1 MAEPPDPDRF
11 KDQRMLELVRFF
23 QDRQQLDDF
32 ESGILNPVNRL
43 KDLAKEKPQIFKI
56 CTLGV
61 DSNFAQVAVPNDSSD
76 NDASPKHIYMNKK
89 ITMAYGTRFVVEI
102 IESSKLSITRGI
114 FRGRLMDKPAYNMKT
129 KAQLMQRL
137 QNKPD
142 KYKVCRL
149 HLDGPQLAWAYPL
162 SAEDPIQKIQLKGRS
177 NSGRACEDDEVIVKV
192 LEVDENGVEAH
203 GTVVGMWRQNEKLK
217 YKLFVCEVIEDYG
230 TLMRPLCA
238 SVPKIGYDNRFAI
251 WEHQRR
257 IHKFMTP
264 AMLER
269 QAKGM
274 LSSSQI
280 LSMNPHEFANK
291 NFVSV
296 YSPVEDDSS
305 EEIEFVEER
314 CERIL
319 KHDCDKLFIVCF
331 EDWPVDRWY
340 PRGKVVHVVLKE
352 PSFLKTLDLIQVS
365 LSVPPH
371 IKLTCSL
378 MTRQVMAIERRV
390 QQKVDLKSEKREDF
404 RNNLTVT
411 IDGPDTK
418 DMDDAISLAVAKNG
432 KLIVGVH
439 ITDLTEF
446 VGENTPIDREARRRG
461 TTYYP
466 NKGAQQMGALTNHML
481 PRQLAEKSIS
491 LVEGQ
496 DRRCMSVVIS
506 LNANGLV
513 ESSRICLTVIR
524 SDKRLNKEDVQ
535 RVLDGETGA
544 LEPRIEQMLLRL
556 WSVTRDWRLA
566 RLGQAAF
573 VRQENESYPETSAL
587 VEELMLA
594 ANSAVGDF
602 LHKQRDSVPAYPIRV
617 QQRPRE
623 IDVTR
628 WIMRH
633 GPKTTHSAELS
644 RALKLVGKEVP
655 GSNIPFQMHNEDAKN
670 LRALC
675 QRGDNKGA
683 LSLLYDERRFPHLKL
698 AIRDWHGLCELAQYI
713 RCVAYADIMV
723 HRALRVCLKSI
734 QSVECSYGSDE
745 ICRFLT
751 AATIRNKRFSRRSKG
766 SETALQ
772 LKEVPQRVVI
782 QVSQLDEDGIVF
794 RHEYLD
800 SEPRLAKLV
809 QYRFLNLC
817 EKPEEKEPTMAV
829 CCKWKARILL
839 HTTVA
844 AERSPNDRV
853 GRTGAQTWCD
863 PIKVAS
869 FSSVTSFRPTEL
881 LRAKNEL
888 QRHKWDYSKCE
899 LSSSS
904 LLEADLGD
912 RRGVSNVYSTPD
924 GHGSV
929 VRFYR
934 DIHLGDE
941 VNGQIGAMSNHGMLV
956 PTLKLIEIC
965 DTFAI
970 CLAHRRR
977 PVDSFEH
984 ALRHYIKVVYQDIDE
999 YVKIWQNFVAMEA
1012 ATVSVSNNEAFVL
1025 CEVPIVWRQDKRNNR
1040 WLGMFNL
1047 TSNFCSANNLSFT
1060 DSVVTEEL
1068 KSWRKKLEKTRK
1080 NSEKRVKDVTDA
1092 VFTAAQRITRYSEYI
1107 CLRANIRNEYTWI
1120 GHGGVLLVF
1129 DGLHCRSN
1137 RCNDK
1142 SVHFCNFVVFHLN
1155 EVSPGDSAPQETL
1168 TNATIEIVMKFLPIR
1183 RHELV
1188 LQAMRHQRG
1197 INAADALVRWDEQKN
1212 AEGVDF
1218 LIYKNTL
1225 VENSIRSYDIR
1236 VGNENAGQNLRLVP
1250 CNDCQRQALE
1260 TAIKK
1265 RISLIW
1271 GPPGTGKTTTGVM
1284 LIFWFVFINR
1294 NRKDAMPAPDIILP
1308 NDDDEEYNEFEDT
1321 QYSDD
1326 EEDEEQDVQDV
1337 FEETEGLLP
1346 EFEDRK
1352 DAVDA
1357 ELTRANRDGFE
1368 EVVYRRKSRR
1378 RLSCSTSAKTLS
1390 DSRRWN
1396 PQPIRKCQSRRQI
1409 LCCGPSNRSVD
1420 VIIEAS
1426 RDLLADKCPSM
1437 VRVYSEQVERMH
1449 YPVPGEISTADEV
1462 SPAMR
1467 RFALHELIRSE
1478 NSDDAYIIGGFD
1490 DAFKLFIGSK
1500 TEAPVTMEAAIKTA
1514 AGRNPRFDRFIRNNR
1529 LRSRRRG
1536 ALELAEEEAGE
1547 DALVQGCVKLY
1558 KDKVQKSKERVLQN
1572 FDVVLCTTSVSCSS
1586 VLQRACRFVQIIIDE
1601 AGMCTQPELLV
1612 PIVGRLSTEIS
1623 VPSSLGASN
1632 QAFSRKP
1639 ASQYAERVVLIGD
1652 HKQLAPIIQNKTA
1665 AELGLSRTF
1674 LEMHCLDSVMLNQQ
1688 YRMHPS
1694 LADFPSKRFYTVK
1707 DSGGLRTQPSKSWTG
1722 VLDAE
1727 TRTQGNASW
1736 TGLNWH
1742 RLAKH
1747 DLFDSRGANG
1757 VRRHGLL
1764 TQRNANVLH
1773 GCWPGVR
1780 RNKPFDTLP
1789 DVPAKDFHPMGEE
1802 ERIVFLH
1809 IQGHEERTLV
1819 ATEDGRED
1827 SYKNELEID
1836 TVVRV
1841 YKEIH
1846 NRLSGDDKKD
1856 PRRCIAVMSQ
1866 YKYQVSEITRRLKE
1880 ENLAMPTVNTV
1891 IACQGSEFAY
1901 VLLSLVRSMPDYD
1914 IEANPLPGWER
1925 KFLGFITDEN
1935 QTNVALTR
1943 AQRGLVI
1950 VGNRKLLRRD
1960 PNWSYL
1966 LHDLKERGCIPKSA
1980 ADFPNKTGDKRF
1992 LTRTGKW

>member
-1 MAEPPDPDRF
+1 MS
-11 KDQRMLELVRFF
+11 QRVANREELLSIIRLFE
-23 QDRQQLDDF
+23 DRQQEDEFEASILRPRNKLEDLLRNQPDVFYRCVLGSDASRCSFAVPVDRAFPEKIQLDEEISLTQGSQFVVKVIDF
-32 ESGILNPVNRL
+32 SSGPFPVGRFFGKL
-43 KDLAKEKPQIFKI
+43 TDKPPYEAMQTRAQLLERMAEQPAKYKI
-56 CTLGV
+56 C
-61 DSNFAQVAVPNDSSD
+61 
-76 NDASPKHIYMNKK
+76 H
-89 ITMAYGTRFVVEI
+89 
-102 IESSKLSITRGI
+102 
-114 FRGRLMDKPAYNMKT
+114 
-129 KAQLMQRL
+129 
-137 QNKPD
+137 
-142 KYKVCRL
+142 L
-149 HLDGPQLAWAYPL
+149 HLDGPQLGWACPV
-162 SAEDPIQKIQLKGRS
+162 SPDDQVSKIQLKGRS
-177 NSGRACEDDEVIVKV
+177 NCGRACEDDQVIVELMNAEELQANNSPGGQSSQTS
-192 LEVDENGVEAH
+192 LEPSGR
-203 GTVVGMWRQNEKLK
+203 VVGVYKQRVKLR
-217 YKLFVCEVIEDYG
+217 YKLLVCEMLDALG
-230 TLMRPLCA
+230 TCMRPLCGT
-238 SVPKIGYDNRFAI
+238 VPKISYDNSFARR
-251 WEHQRR
+251 EHERRQRR
-257 IHKFMTP
+257 K
-264 AMLER
+264 
-269 QAKGM
+269 
-274 LSSSQI
+274 
-280 LSMNPHEFANK
+280 PHEQRQLRKKFGLITERERLKEISYDYANK
-291 NFVSV
+291 NLVSIYRPV
-296 YSPVEDDSS
+296 LDEAENRFIFVEDSVFKV
-305 EEIEFVEER
+305 I
-314 CERIL
+314 
-319 KHDCDKLFIVCF
+319 KHDCEHLFVVCIT
-331 EDWPVDRWY
+331 EWPVQNYY
-340 PRGKVVHVVLKE
+340 PKGNVICVISKAH
-352 PSFLKTLDLIQVS
+352 SFSQDVELLQLIHGIPLPYSEDDKFRDVERIREVAGNDF
-365 LSVPPH
+365 VP
-371 IKLTCSL
+371 
-378 MTRQVMAIERRV
+378 ERRN
-390 QQKVDLKSEKREDF
+390 DF
-404 RNNLTVT
+404 RSHITVT

-418 DMDDAISLAVAKNG
+418 DMDDAISLKKHKNG
-432 KLIVGVH
+432 KLTVGVH
-439 ITDLTEF
+439 ITDLAEF
-446 VGENTPIDREARRRG
+446 VGEDTPIDREARRRG
-461 TTYYP
+461 VTYYP
-466 NKGAQQMGALTNHML
+466 SEGAKQKGATANHML
-481 PRQLAEKSIS
+481 PRQLAESLIS

-496 DRRCMSVVIS
+496 DRRCVSVVFN

-535 RVLDGETGA
+535 RVLDSETGA

-556 WSVTRDWRLA
+556 WPVTRDWRLA

-573 VRQENESYPETSAL
+573 VRHENDSYPETSAL

-602 LHKQRDSVPAYPIRV
+602 LHRHGDSVLAYPIRV

-628 WIMRH
+628 WIVRH
-633 GPKTTHSAELS
+633 GPKATHSAELS
-644 RALKLVGKEVP
+644 RALKLVGKEVLS
-655 GSNIPFQMHNEDAKN
+655 SNIPFQMHNEDAKN
-670 LRALC
+670 LRAFC

-698 AIRDWHGLCELAQYI
+698 AIRDWHGLCELAQYSESPSEN
-713 RCVAYADIMV
+713 RLHFSLEKEDYVHFTSPMRRYADLMV
-723 HRALRVCLKSI
+723 HRAVRFVLNQGEKYLGPTSDISKVCEHLSAVQKKTRRFES
-734 QSVECSYGSDE
+734 SCECADFG
-745 ICRFLT
+745 
-751 AATIRNKRFSRRSKG
+751 
-766 SETALQ
+766 
-772 LKEVPQRVVI
+772 
-782 QVSQLDEDGIVF
+782 ED
-794 RHEYLD
+794 
-800 SEPRLAKLV
+800 LAKKPVRDVV
-809 QYRFLNLC
+809 QISSVDKDGLSVQHKMLDQSPKVARTVQFRSLSLSAVPSVI
-817 EKPEEKEPTMAV
+817 EEEKIVRCNWT
-829 CCKWKARILL
+829 ARILR
-839 HTTVA
+839 HTA
-844 AERSPNDRV
+844 AEVVTSSDTEKSRKSHRSD
-853 GRTGAQTWCD
+853 
-863 PIKVAS
+863 IKVAN
-869 FSSVTSFRPTEL
+869 SSNNTFFRSREL
-881 LRAKNEL
+881 LSMKKELLSKNGDFE
-888 QRHKWDYSKCE
+888 QCGV
-899 LSSSS
+899 SS
-904 LLEADLGD
+904 LDLIEADLTE
-912 RRGVSNVYSTPD
+912 RRGVAKIYALSDTA
-924 GHGSV
+924 GSIV
-929 VRFYR
+929 NFYR
-934 DIHLGDE
+934 DFLLGDE
-941 VNGQIGAMSNHGMLV
+941 VRAQIGAVRNHGMLI
-956 PTLKLIEIC
+956 PTVQVLEIC
-965 DTFAI
+965 DTFSV

-977 PVDSFEH
+977 PADNFEQV
-984 ALRHYIKVVYQDIDE
+984 AQRRSKRSYDDVVE
-999 YVKIWQNFVAMEA
+999 YADIWQGIVAMESA
-1012 ATVSVSNNEAFVL
+1012 SVSISNNETFVL
-1025 CEVPIVWRQDKRNNR
+1025 CDVPLTWKWDDENNR

-1047 TSNFCSANNLSFT
+1047 TESLCQRRNICFT
-1060 DSVVTEEL
+1060 DSVLIESN
-1068 KSWRKKLEKTRK
+1068 KSWQKKLNQSTETKK
-1080 NSEKRVKDVTDA
+1080 GKKRGVPDVTNA
-1092 VFTAAQRITRYSEYI
+1092 VFKAAKSVKRYAEYI
-1107 CLRANIRNEYTWI
+1107 CLRAVQDEYTWV
-1120 GHGGVLLVF
+1120 GHGGILLVF
-1129 DGLHCRSN
+1129 DGIHCRSD

-1142 SVHFCNFVVFHLN
+1142 SAHFCNFVVFHLN
-1155 EVSPGDSAPQETL
+1155 EVSPVGSASQETL
-1168 TNATIEIVMKFLPIR
+1168 RHATVELIMKFLPIR

-1188 LQAMRHQRG
+1188 LQTLRG
-1197 INAADALVRWDEQKN
+1197 QSEHRIAGRLVRWDQNEN
-1212 AEGVDF
+1212 IRGVDEMLYRNALAKSKTQPF
-1218 LIYKNTL
+1218 Q
-1225 VENSIRSYDIR
+1225 IR
-1236 VGNENAGQNLRLVP
+1236 VSDRLVP
-1250 CNDCQRQALE
+1250 CNKQQAEALNAAVQRQV
-1260 TAIKK
+1260 
-1265 RISLIW
+1265 SLIW

-1284 LIFWFVFINR
+1284 LIYWFVFINHHR
-1294 NRKDAMPAPDIILP
+1294 SDGFMNLEDSSEDEDEDDNESETEDNSAETSKESQDDGFQVVQYSHRRGHKIPGRMPVRTSSSDRYIGKRPENRK
-1308 NDDDEEYNEFEDT
+1308 
-1321 QYSDD
+1321 
-1326 EEDEEQDVQDV
+1326 
-1337 FEETEGLLP
+1337 
-1346 EFEDRK
+1346 R
-1352 DAVDA
+1352 
-1357 ELTRANRDGFE
+1357 
-1368 EVVYRRKSRR
+1368 
-1378 RLSCSTSAKTLS
+1378 
-1390 DSRRWN
+1390 
-1396 PQPIRKCQSRRQI
+1396 QSRRQM

-1467 RFALHELIRSE
+1467 RFALHELIRRE

-1536 ALELAEEEAGE
+1536 ALELAEEEVGE

-1612 PIVGRLSTEIS
+1612 PIVGRLNVEKE
-1623 VPSSLGASN
+1623 VPSCLGVQKAN
-1632 QAFSRKP
+1632 LIGTP

-1780 RNKPFDTLP
+1780 RNQPFDTLP

-1809 IQGHEERTLV
+1809 IQGQEERTLV

-1827 SYKNELEID
+1827 SYKNELEIK

-1914 IEANPLPGWER
+1914 IEANPLPGWEK

-1950 VGNRKLLRRD
+1950 VGNKSLLRRD
-1960 PNWSYL
+1960 PNWSHL
-1966 LHDLKERGCIPKSA
+1966 IFDLEQRGCVPKNP
-1980 ADFPNKTGDKRF
+1980 ADFPNRTGDKRAM
-1992 LTRTGKW
+1992 TASGK